1 MATEQQLTVT
11 IATVADLAGAQQ
23 VQNALQQTQN
33 VGRQSQ
39 QTLTAQQQAVNQMLR
54 QSMQGQPQTLSAFS
68 RELERVAQA
77 TTIRP
82 TLLPADFGIQAAA
95 ANAALRATAT
105 VTREV
110 GEASSLTGNELG
122 RMGAAFVGL
131 GVGLSAFTAAGQ
143 IAHQAIAS
151 IIDDTIALDQAQRS
165 NTAALGSQAQSFQQW
180 ATTVSQQS
188 GQTEQALLKAG
199 TAAAQFGR
207 QAGLGPEATQQ
218 LTAVATV
225 LASIQGT
232 DVSTTMTQLSAALSG
247 NAQAAQAL
255 NLQLDAG
262 YVAFTQLGGATSDV
276 FDLLDPSTQK
286 WLSYQSALGQVA
298 DQIPKVIGPVSEL
311 QKAQGDLNVQWENF
325 VQTTGPG
332 VVGALAGILSGAN
345 TAATA
350 IGNLNAQTLEH
361 NRLSG
366 MSDEGFKNEG
376 AALDA
381 LGRKVRD
388 FLNTPAG
395 EPFRDLVDN
404 PAVQEWV
411 GRVGDGFSQIG
422 QEARDVAD
430 AVGGVTNA
438 VQSLGTAYTGAADQ
452 ADRVAASAAHT
463 AQVEQVAG
471 QVANIAAARDAA
483 RGNELTAA
491 EAITRYRQEQVNLGA
506 DEARIRLSMLPTTQ
520 RMLELTNETTEAQI
534 RAQQATLPSSRA
546 QQDLQNQI
554 RLNTLM
560 AQNADLGMDQRQ
572 QALATATALTRRV
585 PGVET
590 AALQAQIAATPAQR
604 AAQDVQTQAQ
614 LQSLQLQ
621 RALMPDQFQVD
632 RLTLLSQIAD
642 AAKQAATRDVK
653 FDNTQINI
661 MLQTAKGAGE
671 LTDQDVARL
680 SEQVGVQVAT
690 QFHQA
695 VQSVNNRGAPPQLM
709 AATGPS

>member
-332 VVGALAGILSGAN
+332 VVGAPASLAAPTRPPPLSG
-345 TAATA
+345 
-350 IGNLNAQTLEH
+350 I
-361 NRLSG
+361 
-366 MSDEGFKNEG
+366 
-376 AALDA
+376 
-381 LGRKVRD
+381 
-388 FLNTPAG
+388 
-395 EPFRDLVDN
+395 
-404 PAVQEWV
+404 
-411 GRVGDGFSQIG
+411 
-422 QEARDVAD
+422 
-430 AVGGVTNA
+430 
-438 VQSLGTAYTGAADQ
+438 
-452 ADRVAASAAHT
+452 
-463 AQVEQVAG
+463 
-471 QVANIAAARDAA
+471 
-483 RGNELTAA
+483 
-491 EAITRYRQEQVNLGA
+491 
-506 DEARIRLSMLPTTQ
+506 
-520 RMLELTNETTEAQI
+520 
-534 RAQQATLPSSRA
+534 
-546 QQDLQNQI
+546 
-554 RLNTLM
+554 
-560 AQNADLGMDQRQ
+560 
-572 QALATATALTRRV
+572 
-585 PGVET
+585 
-590 AALQAQIAATPAQR
+590 
-604 AAQDVQTQAQ
+604 
-614 LQSLQLQ
+614 
-621 RALMPDQFQVD
+621 
-632 RLTLLSQIAD
+632 
-642 AAKQAATRDVK
+642 
-653 FDNTQINI
+653 
-661 MLQTAKGAGE
+661 
-671 LTDQDVARL
+671 
-680 SEQVGVQVAT
+680 
-690 QFHQA
+690 
-695 VQSVNNRGAPPQLM
+695 
-709 AATGPS
+709 

>member
-1 MATEQQLTVT
+1 MATEEQLNVV
-11 IATVADLAGAQQ
+11 IRTVADTTGAQQ
-23 VQNALQQTQN
+23 VAQALNQTQRAGAGVQQQLTSSQQGANAVMRAVLQQHGATLEN
-33 VGRQSQ
+33 FEKARQTVSQ
-39 QTLTAQQQAVNQMLR
+39 STGVT
-54 QSMQGQPQTLSAFS
+54 
-68 RELERVAQA
+68 
-77 TTIRP
+77 P
-82 TLLPADFGIQAAA
+82 TLLPRDFGIQAAQ

-105 VTREV
+105 ATREV
-110 GEASSLTGNELG
+110 GEASQLTGNELG
-122 RMGAAFVGL
+122 RMGLAFVGV

-143 IAHQAIAS
+143 MAHQAITS
-151 IIDDTIALDQAQRS
+151 IIDDTIALDQAQRN
-165 NTAALGSQAQSFQQW
+165 NTVVLGTQAQSFQQW
-180 ATTVSQQS
+180 ATTVSRQS

-218 LTAVATV
+218 LTSVATV

-232 DVSTTMTQLSAALSG
+232 DVGTTMTQLSAALSG

-276 FDLLDPSTQK
+276 FDLLDPSTQA
-286 WLSYQSALGQVA
+286 WLRYQAALGQVA
-298 DQIPKVIGPVSEL
+298 DQVPKVTGPVSEL

-332 VVGALAGILSGAN
+332 VVGALAGILGGAN
-345 TAATA
+345 NAAKAIGDLNAATV
-350 IGNLNAQTLEH
+350 EH

-381 LGRKVRD
+381 LGQKVRD
-388 FLNTPAG
+388 FLNMPAG
-395 EPFRDLVDN
+395 EPFKDLVDN
-404 PAVQEWV
+404 PAVQEWL

-422 QEARDVAD
+422 QEARDVVD
-430 AVGGVTNA
+430 AVGGVTGA
-438 VQSLGTAYTGAADQ
+438 VQSLATSYTGVADQ
-452 ADRVAASAAHT
+452 ADRVAASAARN
-463 AQVEQVAG
+463 AQVQQVAAE
-471 QVANIAAARDAA
+471 VANIAAARDAA
-483 RGNELTAA
+483 RGNEATAA
-491 EAITRYRQEQVNLGA
+491 QALVNYRQQQVNLSA
-506 DEARIRLSMLPTTQ
+506 DEARIRLGMLPTTE
-520 RMLELTNETTEAQI
+520 RLLELTNETTQAQI

-572 QALATATALTRRV
+572 QALATATALTRQV

-604 AAQDVQTQAQ
+604 AAQDVQIQAQ

-632 RLTLLSQIAD
+632 QLTLLSQIAD

-653 FDNTQINI
+653 FDNTQISI
-661 MLQTAKGAGE
+661 TLQTARGARE
-671 LTDQDVARL
+671 ISDEDLDRL
-680 SEQVGVQVAT
+680 SKQVGVEVT
-690 QFHQA
+690 NQFHQA

-709 AATGPS
+709 AATSP